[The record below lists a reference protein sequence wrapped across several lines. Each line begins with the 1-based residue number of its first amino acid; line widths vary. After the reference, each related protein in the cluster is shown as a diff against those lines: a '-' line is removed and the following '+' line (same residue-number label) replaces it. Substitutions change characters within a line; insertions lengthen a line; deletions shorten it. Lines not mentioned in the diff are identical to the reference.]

1 MKALKITVL
10 FYLTLLLQSSAFG
23 QWELVHL
30 NRIGSQLRLEGDV
43 LNTYCLTLDS
53 AGNDAVLLEWRSLD
67 GELISSEFQLLP
79 ENGLWFS
86 GLRDTH
92 VQLGS
97 SWYWVLFGPEATV
110 YLLEQDLI
118 SGAIDS
124 ISEIT
129 YMDVD
134 YISPLTLNLASNGDL
149 VVSGQLSN
157 AESLFGIIDTELN
170 TIYVEQS
177 NLLQGLFFEKFRYYS
192 SYEGKT
198 IYSGNYEDSG
208 GVGSSIYTPVVSMF
222 NEALELQ
229 WSNSLGNPDLHDSHG
244 LAIPFDQDSILVF
257 HPYADYLN
265 STNVLAT
272 GNTLWRKV
280 LNDQGEILSERSYM
294 DSLKDVRLTDLEINN
309 ERIYVTG
316 QKWSYVGLFNHA
328 FLLVTNLE
336 GDVLNYREM
345 HVDSCFA
352 CQSQFGDLEFDSFG
366 NLYGFGISINSD
378 ENVVSNWLRKFD
390 CLGNDSTPVLSFNPQ
405 GILNQDGSIDVW
417 LENEA
422 FEKHHWIV
430 DGNAIYSDTLHF
442 EDWFSNSINLS
453 IYASYCE
460 LEFDT
465 TLTLE
470 LAVGIQET
478 STKDFRFHVTP
489 NPASD
494 LLQVTFNA
502 QKGLSGKLV
511 FINAQG
517 QRVRESGTI
526 AVSSHVPT
534 TISQDVYSLPR
545 GMYLLSFETTEGIQT
560 QKVVLN

>member
-1 MKALKITVL
+1 M
-10 FYLTLLLQSSAFG
+10 TLLLQSSAFG

-53 AGNDAVLLEWRSLD
+53 AGNNAVLLEWRSLD

-110 YLLEQDLI
+110 YLLEQHLN
-118 SGAIDS
+118 SGAIAS
-124 ISEIT
+124 ISVIA
-129 YMDVD
+129 YSDVE
-134 YISPLTLNLASNGDL
+134 YINPLTLSLSSNGDL

-170 TIYVEQS
+170 TIYVQQS
-177 NLLQGLFFEKFRYYS
+177 NLLPDQYFETFRYYS
-192 SYEGKT
+192 TYGSNHLYF
-198 IYSGNYEDSG
+198 GNFEDSG
-208 GVGSSIYTPVVSMF
+208 GVGNSIFTPVISMF

-229 WSNSLGNPDLHDSHG
+229 WTVTPGNPELHDSWP
-244 LAIPFDQDSILVF
+244 LAIPINQDSILVF

-352 CQSQFGDLEFDSFG
+352 CQSQFGDLEF
-366 NLYGFGISINSD
+366 I
-378 ENVVSNWLRKFD
+378 
-390 CLGNDSTPVLSFNPQ
+390 
-405 GILNQDGSIDVW
+405 
-417 LENEA
+417 
-422 FEKHHWIV
+422 
-430 DGNAIYSDTLHF
+430 
-442 EDWFSNSINLS
+442 WFRNI
-453 IYASYCE
+453 
-460 LEFDT
+460 
-465 TLTLE
+465 
-470 LAVGIQET
+470 
-478 STKDFRFHVTP
+478 H
-489 NPASD
+489 
-494 LLQVTFNA
+494 
-502 QKGLSGKLV
+502 
-511 FINAQG
+511 
-517 QRVRESGTI
+517 
-526 AVSSHVPT
+526 
-534 TISQDVYSLPR
+534 
-545 GMYLLSFETTEGIQT
+545 
-560 QKVVLN
+560 